1 MLKVHYQTDHEDL
14 FKACSGQMFQLFEDR
29 FVKSAASDTFSRD
42 KLREFAPDKGHFM
55 LHLVA
60 MGDQETYG
68 PNKNGDGFPKEALE
82 KFSNTFV
89 TNGCFFREHRNRN
102 AKTQGIGSVKAAAY
116 NPVMHRT
123 EIIVWGDREKAASEY
138 EAAKD
143 GKPLSF
149 SMSCRVP
156 YDTCNCCGNQA
167 TSPKDYCEHL
177 KYGSMLQYQPEFKKY
192 AFAVND
198 KPTFFDI
205 SVVNKP
211 ADRIAHYLEYAF
223 PNDVEQQKSASVK
236 GLITGTQWAEYEGLL
251 IPDDGTNWPHDRMRV
266 LEKLA
271 AASEYLRNKELI
283 KEAGSTPKAAFARDV
298 VPYAYLDD
306 LSNEELAA
314 FRNLEPG
321 TFFREMAKRAS
332 VLPFNSF
339 VAYVEDRPIEEV
351 KRDPM
356 VKKALTI
363 HLPRVFDNL
372 MSCPMPDIGNVF
384 DGHGDGACCY
394 DSAND
399 DVVKNFM
406 DKVEEKFSCKSEPV
420 RSRIIKIITIK
431 EASESKSNEFENSSE
446 LNISDSDDIKAK
458 ALAHSYAIY
467 KVAAMRDIERIHGD
481 SISEAQYMLVAI

>member
-14 FKACSGQMFQLFEDR
+14 FKACSGQMVQLFEDR
-29 FVKSAASDTFSRD
+29 FVKSAASDSFSRD
-42 KLREFAPDKGHFM
+42 KLKEFAPDKDHFM

-68 PNKNGDGFPKEALE
+68 PNKNGDGFPKSALE

-102 AKTQGIGSVKAAAY
+102 AKTQGIGTVKAAAY

-123 EIIVWGDREKAASEY
+123 EIIVWGDREKAASEF
-138 EAAKD
+138 EAAKNGD
-143 GKPLSF
+143 PLSF

-156 YDTCNCCGNQA
+156 YDTCSCCGNQA
-167 TSPKDYCEHL
+167 ASPKDYCEHL

-192 AFAVND
+192 AFAIND

-223 PNDVEQQKSASVK
+223 PNDTEKSASLGKV
-236 GLITGTQWAEYEGLL
+236 ITGTQWAEYEGLL
-251 IPDDGTNWPHDRMRV
+251 IPDNGVNWPRDRMHV
-266 LEKLA
+266 LQKLA

-283 KEAGSTPKAAFARDV
+283 KSAGQTPKAAYARDV
-298 VPYAYLDD
+298 VPNAYLDNLTD
-306 LSNEELAA
+306 EELSA

-321 TFFREMAKRAS
+321 TFFAEMAKRAS
-332 VLPFNSF
+332 VLPFHSF
-339 VAYVEDRPIEEV
+339 VAYVDNRPIDDV
-351 KRDPM
+351 KKDPM

-363 HLPRVFDNL
+363 HLPGVFDNL
-372 MSCPMPDIGNVF
+372 MSSPMPDIGNIF

-394 DSAND
+394 DSSND
-399 DVVKNFM
+399 DVVKSFM

-420 RSRIIKIITIK
+420 RARIIKIITIK
-431 EASESKSNEFENSSE
+431 EASEFNSNEFKNSPE
-446 LNISDSDDIKAK
+446 LNMSESDDSKAK
-458 ALAHSYAIY
+458 ALAYSYAIY

-481 SISEAQYMLVAI
+481 SIDEAQYMLVAF